1 MTVFNKSDK
10 EKTEKQN
17 NEGAD
22 NETLGMR
29 ISQYRKQRR
38 FTQSEFAEL
47 LGVTPQAVSKWEN
60 DLSCPDITLLPDIA
74 DIFGITVDEL
84 LTGRV
89 RNIAPP
95 EKEKKLRKNMDKLRL
110 IVRVLRPMQK
120 PIKIALPLSVVKRFA
135 RLGVSI
141 SNAVGGDYISEE
153 QLSDIMNMVDEGI
166 RGVLLDIVTEDDTN
180 VIVEID

>member
-10 EKTEKQN
+10 ENTEKQN
-17 NEGAD
+17 NEGTV
-22 NETLGMR
+22 NETLGTR
-29 ISQYRKQRR
+29 ISQYRKQRN

-60 DLSCPDITLLPDIA
+60 DISCPDITLLPDIA

-84 LTGRV
+84 LTGKV
-89 RNIAPP
+89 KVVTT
-95 EKEKKLRKNMDKLRL
+95 EKEKKPRKNIDKLRL
-110 IVRVLRPMQK
+110 VIRVLRPAQK

-166 RGVLLDIVTEDDTN
+166 RGVILDIVTEDDTN

>member
-1 MTVFNKSDK
+1 MTVENT
-10 EKTEKQN
+10 EKTVN
-17 NEGAD
+17 NEEIKK
-22 NETLGMR
+22 ETLGKR
-29 ISQYRKQRR
+29 ISSFRKQRN

-60 DLSCPDITLLPDIA
+60 DISCPDITLLPDIA

-84 LTGRV
+84 LTGKV
-89 RNIAPP
+89 KVVTT
-95 EKEKKLRKNMDKLRL
+95 EKEKKPRKNIDKLRL
-110 IVRVLRPMQK
+110 VIRVLRPMQK

-166 RGVLLDIVTEDDTN
+166 RGVILDIVTEDDTN

>member
-1 MTVFNKSDK
+1 MTVENTDKTLGNEKNKK
-10 EKTEKQN
+10 
-17 NEGAD
+17 
-22 NETLGMR
+22 ETLGNR
-29 ISQYRKQRR
+29 ISSLRKQRGY
-38 FTQSEFAEL
+38 TQSEFAEML
-47 LGVTPQAVSKWEN
+47 SVTPQAVSKWEN
-60 DLSCPDITLLPDIA
+60 DISCPDITLLPDIA

-89 RNIAPP
+89 RTAALP
-95 EKEKKLRKNMDKLRL
+95 EKEKKHRKNIEKLRL

-153 QLSDIMNMVDEGI
+153 QLSEIMNMVDEGI
-166 RGVLLDIVTEDDTN
+166 AGVILDIVTEDDTN